1 LTHNK
6 EKQEKEK
13 KELRDNLNDMQQPG
27 FNIDIDEQIKNIY
40 VDLGQAPKEEEQPLK
55 AIKRQSS

>member
-13 KELRDNLNDMQQPG
+13 KELRDNLNDMQPG